1 MNMKVYKP
9 GTEQHQHFWEIL
21 WGTLSQ
27 WSGRSVRIGKQCND
41 TNYIQS
47 QERMAVK

>member
-1 MNMKVYKP
+1 MNKRVHKP
-9 GTEQHQHFWEIL
+9 GTEQHQHVWEIL

-27 WSGRSVRIGKQCND
+27 WSGRSVRVGKKRNE

-47 QERMAVK
+47 QERIAVK